1 MTTVLI
7 TGAAGFIGSTLALHL
22 AAQGHTV
29 LACDWSH
36 AQGGTPL
43 DADLQDVPARLRRD
57 RLLRL
62 AAQPQIRY
70 HCLDI
75 TQPGAVL
82 ALMGDSRAEAVVH
95 LAAQAGVRQSVLAP
109 MDFVG
114 PNLVGFAQVLD
125 ACRLAKVQRFLYAS
139 SSSVYGLRDDAPF
152 QEDDRTDRPQSFY
165 AATKL
170 ANEAMACAYHAQYGL
185 ASLGMRFFTVYG
197 PWGRPDMA
205 PLMFARKLLKG
216 ETLRLFAKGELLR
229 DFTYVGDTVAA
240 IDRLLHRPQG
250 AAAAQVVN
258 VGHRRPVQVKAFVEI
273 LARLTGTV
281 PVIEFAPMQVAD
293 VRLTCASEDRLLS
306 MIGSWPDTPL
316 EQGLKS
322 LVDWLQAWEFG
333 RGQPG

>member
-29 LACDWSH
+29 LACDWSNV
-36 AQGGTPL
+36 QGDTPL
-43 DADLQDVPARLRRD
+43 DPDLQDVPARLRRD
-57 RLLRL
+57 RLVRL
-62 AAQPQIRY
+62 AAHPQIRY

-82 ALMGDSRAEAVVH
+82 TLIGDSRVEAVVH

-114 PNLVGFAQVLD
+114 PNLV
-125 ACRLAKVQRFLYAS
+125 AKIQRFLYAS

-170 ANEAMACAYHAQYGL
+170 ANEAMACAYHAQYGM

-216 ETLRLFAKGELLR
+216 ETLRLFAKGELHR

-250 AAAAQVVN
+250 DAAAEVVN

-273 LARLTGTV
+273 LARLTDTV

-293 VRLTCASEDRLLS
+293 VTLTCASEDRLLS

>member
-29 LACDWSH
+29 LACDWSN

-170 ANEAMACAYHAQYGL
+170 ANEAMACA
-185 ASLGMRFFTVYG
+185 
-197 PWGRPDMA
+197 
-205 PLMFARKLLKG
+205 
-216 ETLRLFAKGELLR
+216 
-229 DFTYVGDTVAA
+229 
-240 IDRLLHRPQG
+240 
-250 AAAAQVVN
+250 
-258 VGHRRPVQVKAFVEI
+258 KAVS
-273 LARLTGTV
+273 AGT
-281 PVIEFAPMQVAD
+281 
-293 VRLTCASEDRLLS
+293 
-306 MIGSWPDTPL
+306 
-316 EQGLKS
+316 
-322 LVDWLQAWEFG
+322 
-333 RGQPG
+333 

>member
-1 MTTVLI
+1 
-7 TGAAGFIGSTLALHL
+7 
-22 AAQGHTV
+22 
-29 LACDWSH
+29 
-36 AQGGTPL
+36 
-43 DADLQDVPARLRRD
+43 
-57 RLLRL
+57 
-62 AAQPQIRY
+62 
-70 HCLDI
+70 
-75 TQPGAVL
+75 
-82 ALMGDSRAEAVVH
+82 
-95 LAAQAGVRQSVLAP
+95 
-109 MDFVG
+109 
-114 PNLVGFAQVLD
+114 
-125 ACRLAKVQRFLYAS
+125 VQRFLYAS

-250 AAAAQVVN
+250 AAAAEVVN

-316 EQGLKS
+316 EQGLKL
-322 LVDWLQAWEFG
+322 LVDWLQAWEFD